1 LLTGESRLFAAATGF
16 FLSRNRGFPVSQ
28 PGAQFGGGLAVAE
41 QAECADVVQIA
52 LAASFGDRED
62 VVGVPQ
68 AAPTCDALHT
78 VKPKT
83 GGSRGTPGAFECS
96 IGGYG
101 IDLAD
106 SASAAI
112 ASKDLVAKISGIG
125 AKTPLVYAVV
135 AAEGSP
141 TLCEDLK
148 ITPTAE
154 RKAIG
159 AHGQVVATR
168 TAAGECARG

>member
-1 LLTGESRLFAAATGF
+1 
-16 FLSRNRGFPVSQ
+16 
-28 PGAQFGGGLAVAE
+28 VAE

-52 LAASFGDRED
+52 LAASLGDRED

-68 AAPTCDALHT
+68 AAPARNALHA
-78 VKPKT
+78 VQSKT
-83 GGSRGTPGAFECS
+83 GGSRGAPGALECS
-96 IGGYG
+96 IGGHG

-148 ITPTAE
+148 IAPTAE

-159 AHGQVVATR
+159 ARGKFVAAR
-168 TAAGECARG
+168 TAARECARW

>member
-1 LLTGESRLFAAATGF
+1 
-16 FLSRNRGFPVSQ
+16 
-28 PGAQFGGGLAVAE
+28 VAE
-41 QAECADVVQIA
+41 QAERADVLQIA

-68 AAPTCDALHT
+68 AASARDALHA

-83 GGSRGTPGAFECS
+83 GGSRGTPGALQCG

-101 IDLAD
+101 VDVAD

-112 ASKDLVAKISGIG
+112 ASKDLVAEISGIG
-125 AKTPLVYAVV
+125 AKTPLIYAVV

-148 ITPTAE
+148 IAPTAE

-159 AHGQVVATR
+159 ARGQVVAAR
-168 TAAGECARG
+168 TTAGECARG